1 MTDPSPRP
9 ITRRI
14 LDAIGMCLA
23 LALLVG
29 MGHGTAHARTILEIG
44 AGKLAECG
52 PQARPG
58 VLTGTGYRDR
68 AGVHGAP
75 FPQLPPDDRILQNA
89 MVQGITMGIPGI
101 SMAIGVGDSVLWW
114 GTAGY
119 SDVLR
124 RVPVQADDRF
134 GTGSITK
141 TFVARV
147 ILQLAEEGK
156 VELDRTAADYVDLPI
171 LREIPNAGTAT
182 LRHLLNH
189 QSGVPTW
196 EFQGDWIR
204 LGRGRDMTLGYVWGK
219 EETLGYCTADLLPA
233 TNEPG
238 GRYSYSNTNYTLLG
252 LVIEAVTGN
261 DAATEIRRRLLEPLG
276 LDDTFL
282 ESFEEI
288 PGGYVRHYH
297 YATPAFEA
305 AAGVHRGFP
314 EIRPYL
320 VESSAGNL
328 SPEWVAGGMVSSAR
342 DLVRW
347 ARALRDGELLGP
359 AMHEEAFTYYPPVG
373 GANPRSRYLQGI
385 SWSADFHEGTA
396 AFGHSGGT
404 LGFTAYMYWLED
416 TDVILVML
424 ANVGGMHSGLSPS
437 PVGLFFRQVW
447 LPVAMR
453 YVAAASGGELSP
465 RQD

>member
-1 MTDPSPRP
+1 MTEISPKPVHRP
-9 ITRRI
+9 F
-14 LDAIGMCLA
+14 LDAGSVA
-23 LALLVG
+23 LALVLVLCLG
-29 MGHGTAHARTILEIG
+29 PAAVAPLPA
-44 AGKLAECG
+44 AGQGSAALQTSAALQGSG
-52 PQARPG
+52 P
-58 VLTGTGYRDR
+58 
-68 AGVHGAP
+68 
-75 FPQLPPDDRILQNA
+75 PQTSAALQGSVAPDDRILQNA
-89 MVQGITMGIPGI
+89 MVQGITMGIPGM

-119 SDVLR
+119 NDLLR
-124 RVPVQADDRF
+124 RVPVEGDDRF

-156 VELDRTAADYVDLPI
+156 VVLEKTAADYVNLPI

-196 EFQGDWIR
+196 EFQEDWIR

-219 EETLGYCTADLLPA
+219 EETLEYCTSGLLPA
-233 TNEPG
+233 TGEPG
-238 GRYSYSNTNYTLLG
+238 ASYAYSNTNYTLLG

-261 DAATEIRRRLLEPLG
+261 DVAAEIRRRILEPLG
-276 LDDTFL
+276 LRNTFL

-305 AAGVHRGFP
+305 SAGVHRGFP
-314 EIRPYL
+314 ELRPYL
-320 VESSAGNL
+320 VESTGANL
-328 SPEWVAGGMVSSAR
+328 SPEWAAGGMVASAR

-359 AMHEEAFTYYPPVG
+359 AMHEEALTYYPPAS
-373 GANPRSRYLQGI
+373 GASARSRYLQGI

-404 LGFTAYMYWLED
+404 LGFTAYMYWLEG

-447 LPVAMR
+447 LPAAMR
-453 YVAAASGGELSP
+453 YVAAA
-465 RQD
+465 R